1 MEKNSVTST
10 TSTNII
16 INNDIISKIN
26 GIQKDINIPNTLY
39 SISNSIE
46 IPQTKLNSEYSLNK
60 NFFDPNECSPPN
72 EWNNRLK
79 NRINNYF

>member
-10 TSTNII
+10 ASTNII
-16 INNDIISKIN
+16 INHDIISKIN

-39 SISNSIE
+39 GISNSIK
-46 IPQTKLNSEYSLNK
+46 IPQTKLNNEYSLNK